1 MKNLKSILSIVGVLG
16 FTAATT
22 SNVTACISNITSNF
36 QEIINWKE
44 NNGEIQSLV
53 NNKNTIYAG
62 TKTGDDKGNLFKI
75 TKDDTT
81 TPLTNWKESNGK
93 VQSLLNVNDTIYVGT
108 KTGDGKGNLFKITD
122 DDTITHYLNEMKTTV
137 KYVVY

>member
-36 QEIINWKE
+36 QEITNWKE

-53 NNKNTIYAG
+53 NNKILFMQEPKLAMAKVIYL
-62 TKTGDDKGNLFKI
+62 K
-75 TKDDTT
+75 
-81 TPLTNWKESNGK
+81 
-93 VQSLLNVNDTIYVGT
+93 LLMMIQ
-108 KTGDGKGNLFKITD
+108 
-122 DDTITHYLNEMKTTV
+122 
-137 KYVVY
+137 